1 MARTISPRAEVDP
14 RAQIADDVFIGP
26 FCVIGPDVSI
36 GPGCRLDSHVAIVGH
51 TAIGAGN
58 RFFPN
63 CVIGA
68 EPQDY
73 AFSGAPTRV
82 EIGEANVFRE
92 GVTVH
97 RGAEKEDG
105 ITRIG
110 NRNLL
115 MANSHVAHN
124 CHVHDNVVLVNGV
137 LLGGHV
143 HVHDYAIISGNAVVH
158 HFATLGTL
166 CFVSGGCRV
175 PNDVP
180 PYMLAVGSDDP
191 RILTVNLVG
200 MQRRGIAPE
209 TISRVRRVHRL
220 IFREFKTLDSVRNE
234 LLEESG
240 GSLPIEVVRL
250 LDFLDRQKDGRQGRQ
265 GEARRHKAPETDTQ
279 TNRTRRAA

>member
-1 MARTISPRAEVDP
+1 MARTISSRAEVDH
-14 RAQIADDVFIGP
+14 RAQIADDVEIGP
-26 FCVIGPDVSI
+26 FCFIGPDVI
-36 GPGCRLDSHVAIVGH
+36 LGPGCRLDSHVTIVGH
-51 TAIGAGN
+51 TAVGAGN

-143 HVHDYAIISGNAVVH
+143 HVHDFAIISGNAVVH

-166 CFVSGGCRV
+166 SFVSGGCRV

-209 TISRVRRVHRL
+209 TISRIRRVHRL
-220 IFREFKTLDSVRNE
+220 IFREFKKLDSVRDE
-234 LLEESG
+234 MLEEAS
-240 GSLPIEVVRL
+240 GSLPIEVLRL

-265 GEARRHKAPETDTQ
+265 GEARRHKSADTENQ
-279 TNRTRRAA
+279 NSRSRRAA

>member
-1 MARTISPRAEVDP
+1 MARTISPRAEIDH
-14 RAQIADDVFIGP
+14 RAQIADDVAIGP
-26 FCVIGPDVSI
+26 FCVIGPDVTL
-36 GPGCRLDSHVAIVGH
+36 GPGCRLDSHVTIIGH

-124 CHVHDNVVLVNGV
+124 CHLHDNVVLVNGV

-166 CFVSGGCRV
+166 SFVSGGCRV

-200 MQRRGIAPE
+200 MQRRGIPAE
-209 TISRVRRVHRL
+209 TINRVRRVHRL
-220 IFREFKTLDSVRNE
+220 VFREFKTLDSVRDE
-234 LLEESG
+234 LLEESS
-240 GSLPIEVVRL
+240 GSLPIEVLRL

-265 GEARRHKAPETDTQ
+265 GEARRHKTVESDSQ
-279 TNRTRRAA
+279 NSRSRRAA